1 MHLSLRIDMEILLF
15 WQQWL
20 YYTLLDKARLQAFIH
35 WIVRNGI
42 NKIKEADDMSN
53 DSAENLIQMFEQIFQ
68 SKKNEVFVSM
78 KFGDSQSELIFEK
91 GCTCN
96 RIIQH

>member
-1 MHLSLRIDMEILLF
+1 MV
-15 WQQWL
+15 